1 MNLWIKTVIR
11 YSGCGYCNRRGDIY
25 LVEESNTAGGRFENL
40 GSEILEKVQNPLKG
54 ELSAAN
60 PFEAGGQPFSKDLN
74 PFTDVY
80 KNPFE

>member
-1 MNLWIKTVIR
+1 MDKKLLFGILAAVIAI
-11 YSGCGYCNRRGDIY
+11 GAAIFIWWKNQ
-25 LVEESNTAGGRFENL
+25 TPPAAGLENL

-60 PFEAGGQPFSKDLN
+60 PFEAEANPFSKDLN